1 VTHVLVTG
9 GARGIGRALCDAARD
24 AGWRVSCT
32 LRGGRAPDGVQGYG
46 LDLCDLSGLD
56 ALSRDLGSVDVL
68 IHNAGILGP
77 TAGPLD
83 LRQQDF
89 GEVMQ
94 VNALAP
100 FAITQALL
108 PNLRAATGAR
118 VLAISSQM
126 AWMGYAKPD
135 HIAYRMS
142 KVALNKGMQ
151 GLATLLAPEGIAVA
165 CIDPGW
171 VRTEMGG
178 PEADRDPDDV
188 ARQIIA
194 LVAGLDMTRSGRF
207 LQPCGTQRD
216 W

>member
-1 VTHVLVTG
+1 MTHLLVTG
-9 GARGIGRALCDAARD
+9 GARGIGRALCRAGLD

-32 LRGGRAPDGVQGYG
+32 LRAGVAPDGVQGHR
-46 LDLCDLSGLD
+46 LDLCDLAGLD
-56 ALSRDLGSVDVL
+56 TLGRDLGAVDVL

-77 TAGPLD
+77 ADGPLT
-83 LRQQDF
+83 LRQSDF
-89 GEVMQ
+89 AQVMQ

-100 FAITQALL
+100 LAITQALL
-108 PNLRAATGAR
+108 PNLRATAGAR

-126 AWMGYAKPD
+126 AWMGYGKAD

-151 GLATLLAPEGIAVA
+151 GMATLLAPFGIAVA

-171 VRTEMGG
+171 VRTDMGG
-178 PEADRDPDDV
+178 PEAESDPDDV

-194 LVAGLDMTRSGRF
+194 LANGLDMTRTGRF
-207 LQPCGTQRD
+207 LKPCGTERD